1 MSSQRRPL
9 KWAKVFVR
17 KRLSGKCFW
26 SPSIFMSNRHRP
38 IFPRVFMM
46 VTDNYLNQ
54 NIFFCHIS
62 SLLSLLASERFQMSL
77 SKSLQAKNIQM
88 KNTEEEILRMPYS
101 LSEKSQLFLA
111 QICRNIPLEK
121 ISATW
126 KGVAIWVVVDSK
138 PVSGFDANSALYK
151 ICTEKY
157 HFFEG
162 SYLLKQAL
170 IFWKEVVVS
179 K

>member
-1 MSSQRRPL
+1 
-9 KWAKVFVR
+9 
-17 KRLSGKCFW
+17 
-26 SPSIFMSNRHRP
+26 
-38 IFPRVFMM
+38 
-46 VTDNYLNQ
+46 
-54 NIFFCHIS
+54 
-62 SLLSLLASERFQMSL
+62 
-77 SKSLQAKNIQM
+77 M
-88 KNTEEEILRMPYS
+88 KNTEEEILTRPYS
-101 LSEKSQLFLA
+101 LSEKSKLFLA

-126 KGVAIWVVVDSK
+126 KGVVIWVVVDSK

-157 HFFEG
+157 HLFEG

-179 K
+179 KWYKPWVTMQFVQCSIDTICADVGRSFKLLCICVFCIFVFARLTNGNVIFDILEQSQSKTYHMSFWHFVI

>member
-77 SKSLQAKNIQM
+77 NKSLQKIYIWKILKKKYWQGHILYQRKVNFSWHRFAEIFLWRKSVQLERVWPSGWLWIQ
-88 KNTEEEILRMPYS
+88 N
-101 LSEKSQLFLA
+101 LF
-111 QICRNIPLEK
+111 
-121 ISATW
+121 
-126 KGVAIWVVVDSK
+126 
-138 PVSGFDANSALYK
+138 
-151 ICTEKY
+151 
-157 HFFEG
+157 
-162 SYLLKQAL
+162 QAL
-170 IFWKEVVVS
+170 MPTLHSIKFALKSTTFLRGVIS
-179 K
+179 